1 MSKPKVIPPVFTERK
16 MPHSLDAERSVL
28 GAILSDNSQLELL
41 AEKLKPSEFFLDTHR
56 RVYELMIQMREAAT
70 PIDTLTLMDKL
81 TAVGELETV
90 GGIAYLD
97 QLGDSA
103 IDRFHTEHYAKIIR
117 EKAALRQII
126 HTCHS
131 IQEASFEETEEPSKI
146 IASADALLSQID
158 IEWGEEDGV
167 TLRAAALRWIEESEK
182 GGGIRAYSGIPHLDE
197 DLGGAREGEIWV
209 ITASKTG
216 AGKTLMADQI
226 MRCACK
232 SGLHG
237 LYCSGEMF
245 AHHLVSRGLATD
257 ADVWHSK
264 MRRPEE
270 LNADDRMRLADAA
283 LRQCDICAILDG
295 ELSISRIRQ
304 AARRKKKKDQ
314 LHLVVIDYDAL
325 VDAPGKTDLEIQMA
339 VVKGAKRIAMQFG
352 VPVFLVSQ
360 LNKNIKP
367 GEMVTIN
374 SLYGTSRKANDA
386 SVVLYVERKFV
397 EKLEGDETEGRI
409 LILKA
414 RDGRVGSIPVKFDVS
429 RLRFVADEANDQ
441 WRKISRQNALESQER
456 PKYAVEDAIQDDPE
470 PPSEEE

>member
-1 MSKPKVIPPVFTERK
+1 
-16 MPHSLDAERSVL
+16 MPHSEDAERSVL
-28 GAILSDNSQLELL
+28 GAILGDNSQLELL
-41 AEKLKPSEFFLDTHR
+41 AEKLKPSEFFMAAHR
-56 RVYELMIQMREAAT
+56 LIFENMEKMRADAE
-70 PIDTLTLMDKL
+70 PIDILTLSDRL
-81 TAVGELETV
+81 SASGELATV
-90 GGIAYLD
+90 GGLVYLD
-97 QLGDSA
+97 KLSDHS

-131 IQEASFEETEEPSKI
+131 IQEASFEESEEPSKI
-146 IASADALLSQID
+146 IASADNLLSQID
-158 IEWGEEDGV
+158 VQWETEDGV
-167 TLRAAALRWIEESEK
+167 SLRAAALRWLSEAEK
-182 GGGIRAYSGIPHLDE
+182 GTGIRAYSGIPQLDE
-197 DLGGAREGEIWV
+197 ELGGAREGEIWV

-216 AGKTLMADQI
+216 AGKTLMADQM
-226 MRCACK
+226 MRYSCK
-232 SGLHG
+232 TGLHG

-245 AHHLVSRGLATD
+245 AHHLVARGLATE

-264 MRRPEE
+264 MRHPEQLTDE
-270 LNADDRMRLADAA
+270 DKMRLSEAA
-283 LRQCDICAILDG
+283 LRQCDICSILDG

-325 VDAPGKTDLEIQMA
+325 VDAPGGSDLEVQMN
-339 VVKGAKRIAMQFG
+339 VVKGAKRIAMQYG
-352 VPVFLVSQ
+352 VPVFLISQ

-414 RDGRVGSIPVKFDVS
+414 RDGRVGMIPVKFNI
-429 RLRFVADEANDQ
+429 RTLRFDGDAADYVWKHITPPAAQ
-441 WRKISRQNALESQER
+441 ESQEQ
-456 PKYAVEDAIQDDPE
+456 PSYAVEDAIQDDPE
-470 PPSEEE
+470 PPNEENS